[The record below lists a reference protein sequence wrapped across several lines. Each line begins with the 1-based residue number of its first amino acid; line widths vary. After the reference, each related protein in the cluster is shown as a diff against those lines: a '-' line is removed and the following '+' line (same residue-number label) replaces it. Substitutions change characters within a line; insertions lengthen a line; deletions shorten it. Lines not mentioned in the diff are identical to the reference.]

1 MSDRRRWEEAFAAVT
16 SLPELG
22 DVVLSC
28 AREFVGASAAAF
40 IPAPPLAPFAEGLAI
55 GHDQFTVDQVRP
67 ATLEAHP
74 LTVRD
79 LIETGRV
86 LQPNRTIDVGA
97 VVGRSY
103 LENTGVFNEFW
114 RPWRLERQ
122 LLAQLG
128 DSAKPYGT
136 LCFARSYLERSFSV
150 RDIRRAEWVRLAA
163 AAASRRLETTAAS
176 HRVLQAL
183 HSTLE
188 VSVAV
193 FDGAG
198 FLLWSSEVLERV
210 WRTSIDG
217 PNERSFERWR
227 EAAFRCAA
235 LRAPVLDVP
244 GLRVEKTSPSSFGP
258 YVVTTTTYEAPRF
271 NLATWSKRWG
281 LTRRETDIL
290 ELIVA
295 GKTTKEAAAE
305 LDRSPRTVEVHI
317 SAILKKAG
325 SYSCRDLVARLL
337 ASSNNI
343 S

>member
-1 MSDRRRWEEAFAAVT
+1 MMCHDR
-16 SLPELG
+16 
-22 DVVLSC
+22 
-28 AREFVGASAAAF
+28 
-40 IPAPPLAPFAEGLAI
+40 
-55 GHDQFTVDQVRP
+55 FTVDQVRP

-79 LIETGRV
+79 LIATGRV
-86 LQPNRTIDVGA
+86 LQPNRTIDVGV

-136 LCFARSYLERSFSV
+136 ICFARSYLERAFSA
-150 RDIRRAEWVRLAA
+150 RDILRADWVRVAA
-163 AAASRRLETTAAS
+163 AAVSRRLETTAAS
-176 HRVLQAL
+176 DRVLQVLQA
-183 HSTLE
+183 TLD

-198 FLLWSSEVLERV
+198 FLLWSSELLQRV
-210 WRTSIDG
+210 WRTSIDS
-217 PNERSFERWR
+217 PNERSFERLR
-227 EAAFRCAA
+227 EVAFRCAA
-235 LRAPVLDVP
+235 LRAPVFTVP
-244 GLRVEKTSPSSFGP
+244 GLRVSRTSSSSFGP
-258 YVVTTTTYEAPRF
+258 YVVTTSAREAPRF
-271 NLATWSKRWG
+271 DLARWSKRWG

-290 ELIVA
+290 ELIAA
-295 GKTTKEAAAE
+295 GKTTKETAAE
-305 LDRSPRTVEVHI
+305 LDRSPRTVEVHV

-325 SYSCRDLVARLL
+325 SCSCRELVARLL
-337 ASSNNI
+337 ASSNSI